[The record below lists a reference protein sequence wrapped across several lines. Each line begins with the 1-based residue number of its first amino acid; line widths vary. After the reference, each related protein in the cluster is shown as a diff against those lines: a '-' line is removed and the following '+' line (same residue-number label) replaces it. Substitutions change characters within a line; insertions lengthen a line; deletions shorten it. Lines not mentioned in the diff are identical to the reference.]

1 VAESDWSLVRALF
14 ESALQRPPAERQAH
28 VAAANVAPAV
38 RDEVLSL
45 LAHADTAAGPG
56 VDLDGAATHLPANRA
71 GQRCGA
77 WRLRRLLGSGGMGEV
92 WEAERADGQYDGLA
106 AVKLLRQGRDGA
118 AVLARFARERAA
130 LARLNHPHIARLLD
144 AGATADGQPYVVL
157 EKVDGLPIDAA
168 ARTCGIEQRLA
179 LFLQLTDAVAHA
191 HRNLLVHRDL
201 KPGNVLVDGDGQVKL
216 LDFGIAKALEPD
228 DPSATQAPLRLFTP
242 HYASPEQVRG
252 DPVSTAT
259 DIYSLGVLLYLL
271 LTGVR
276 PTGRAA
282 TTPDQ
287 AARSVLEEQPTRPS
301 GLSPQVVD
309 DPQWLH
315 TRRRLEGDLDHIL
328 LKALEKDPARRYASV
343 DALADDVRRHLAGQ
357 PVSARAASLPYLA
370 RKFLARHRA
379 ASVAAAVAV
388 LALLAGS
395 SLALWQAQAARQQ
408 RDLAQQRFD
417 QTRRMANEL
426 VFKYYDQIY
435 TLPGATGVGQA
446 LLADA
451 RHYLDD
457 LARTNGHDP
466 ALAEELAGTYYR
478 IGQLQGADP
487 TVSLERPAEAEASLD
502 QAIALTQR
510 YLGHPGT
517 SVKARAVAVNM
528 RVTRAELWQRR
539 GLLAEAERTLRD
551 ALPLLDET
559 LARAPDD
566 PWALGSAVSLHGV
579 RARVL
584 GNQPG
589 LPHLGR
595 WREAC
600 TSADRAREAAERTLA
615 TNPGNRYAPDT
626 LAFTLGEQAHCRA
639 MAGDLTGAAA
649 LLARQV
655 TLRDQMAQ
663 RMPDDVDFRYQRA
676 IARGH
681 AARVAAMQGLH
692 AAAASGW
699 SEAMALMQQAVDG
712 DPGNAA
718 GRRRLDLLQLI
729 GAEIAWRAGDLA
741 AARSRAATALQRLH
755 SGTDADFSARRH
767 HAEAL
772 LWSARAWRPQAPER
786 ALDQAREAAALMAPT
801 ATDDQNLGRRWLL
814 AQAHDEEALA
824 LAALQAGRVGADQ
837 RRAAWQRAHQS
848 WQAASGPEGLPPALQ
863 AMADATAA
871 RTAAQQTT
879 Q

>member
-1 VAESDWSLVRALF
+1 MAESDWSLVRALF

-56 VDLDGAATHLPANRA
+56 VDLDGAATHLPVNRA

-287 AARSVLEEQPTRPS
+287 AARIVLEEQPTRPS

-315 TRRRLEGDLDHIL
+315 TRRRL
-328 LKALEKDPARRYASV
+328 
-343 DALADDVRRHLAGQ
+343 
-357 PVSARAASLPYLA
+357 
-370 RKFLARHRA
+370 
-379 ASVAAAVAV
+379 
-388 LALLAGS
+388 
-395 SLALWQAQAARQQ
+395 
-408 RDLAQQRFD
+408 
-417 QTRRMANEL
+417 
-426 VFKYYDQIY
+426 
-435 TLPGATGVGQA
+435 
-446 LLADA
+446 
-451 RHYLDD
+451 
-457 LARTNGHDP
+457 
-466 ALAEELAGTYYR
+466 
-478 IGQLQGADP
+478 
-487 TVSLERPAEAEASLD
+487 
-502 QAIALTQR
+502 
-510 YLGHPGT
+510 
-517 SVKARAVAVNM
+517 
-528 RVTRAELWQRR
+528 
-539 GLLAEAERTLRD
+539 
-551 ALPLLDET
+551 
-559 LARAPDD
+559 
-566 PWALGSAVSLHGV
+566 
-579 RARVL
+579 
-584 GNQPG
+584 
-589 LPHLGR
+589 
-595 WREAC
+595 
-600 TSADRAREAAERTLA
+600 
-615 TNPGNRYAPDT
+615 
-626 LAFTLGEQAHCRA
+626 
-639 MAGDLTGAAA
+639 
-649 LLARQV
+649 
-655 TLRDQMAQ
+655 
-663 RMPDDVDFRYQRA
+663 
-676 IARGH
+676 
-681 AARVAAMQGLH
+681 
-692 AAAASGW
+692 
-699 SEAMALMQQAVDG
+699 
-712 DPGNAA
+712 
-718 GRRRLDLLQLI
+718 
-729 GAEIAWRAGDLA
+729 
-741 AARSRAATALQRLH
+741 
-755 SGTDADFSARRH
+755 
-767 HAEAL
+767 
-772 LWSARAWRPQAPER
+772 
-786 ALDQAREAAALMAPT
+786 
-801 ATDDQNLGRRWLL
+801 
-814 AQAHDEEALA
+814 
-824 LAALQAGRVGADQ
+824 
-837 RRAAWQRAHQS
+837 
-848 WQAASGPEGLPPALQ
+848 
-863 AMADATAA
+863 
-871 RTAAQQTT
+871 
-879 Q
+879 